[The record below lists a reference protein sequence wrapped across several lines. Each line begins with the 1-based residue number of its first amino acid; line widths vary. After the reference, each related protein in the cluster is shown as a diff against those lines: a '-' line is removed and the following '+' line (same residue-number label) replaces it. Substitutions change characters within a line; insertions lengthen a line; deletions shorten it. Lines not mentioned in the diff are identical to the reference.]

1 MQEKYPYVTLIRTSG
16 SSNRSIASAL
26 RNLPNRSSKCKVLGA
41 WTTFGEYDGLVQFM
55 APTNEDA
62 MRFVTQNIRNISGVT
77 STETLPLVTQQSNI
91 DQIPE

>member
-41 WTTFGEYDGLVQFM
+41 WTTFGEYDGLVQFI
-55 APTNEDA
+55 AQSNEEA
-62 MRFVTQNIRNISGVT
+62 MEYVTKNIRSIQGVT
-77 STETLPLVTQQSNI
+77 STETLPLITQQSYI
-91 DQIPE
+91 EQIPE